1 MRLLRIS
8 FLQTYLSVLNEN
20 KNKALFLI
28 NVGIFFT
35 IFALSSASISF
46 FIEKKISDYQNELL
60 IMQMDAKWASNMI
73 SGLEVD
79 LNNYDLLGESEEHY
93 RREKQ
98 FFSYTE
104 LGSRT
109 FSQEDFYIPY
119 NYVGGESLNE
129 FEEMLTNYGY
139 AIFDIENEYN
149 QELFKRLKEGWRNEE
164 VEEFINTINTAN
176 KAYKNALNIN
186 FEKYNLKKIPSLE
199 EIKSEILN
207 KNNHI
212 FLDESEY
219 ENDYYTILDFEKK
232 ARNYF
237 QIFLKAVKGDAAGT
251 RDEIKRV
258 NNIIINLS
266 KNERNIIVLTF
277 ILQFIVFIII
287 QFFEINSLNFNFK
300 KTYEKKTR

>member
-8 FLQTYLSVLNEN
+8 FLRTYLSVVNEN
-20 KNKALFLI
+20 KKKALFLI

-60 IMQMDAKWASNMI
+60 IMQMDSKWASNLI
-73 SGLEVD
+73 SGLEVT
-79 LNNYDLLGESEEHY
+79 LNNYNFIGEGEEHY
-93 RREKQ
+93 RREKE

-104 LGSRT
+104 LGNRT

-119 NYVGGESLNE
+119 NYVGGESLKE
-129 FEEMLTNYGY
+129 FEKMFTNYGY
-139 AIFDIENEYN
+139 DVFDIENEYN
-149 QELFKRLKEGWRNEE
+149 QEVFKRLKKGWRNEE
-164 VEEFINTINTAN
+164 VEEYVNAINTAN
-176 KAYKNALNIN
+176 IAYKNALNIN

-199 EIKSEILN
+199 EIISEILN

-219 ENDYYTILDFEKK
+219 VNDYYTILDFEKK
-232 ARNYF
+232 IKNFF
-237 QIFLKAVKGDAAGT
+237 QIMLKAVKGDAAGT
-251 RDEIKRV
+251 RDEIKKV
-258 NNIIINLS
+258 NKIIIDLS
-266 KNERNIIVLTF
+266 KNERNIIILTF
-277 ILQFIVFIII
+277 ILQFIVFTII